1 MENIELY
8 NQTFDISRVFK
19 VIKSAGFESHLE
31 SREPFPKHIVRE
43 FPFLYRKIIG
53 YEKLIFFIHVQ
64 KTAGATLTDLV
75 YRGNRHA
82 IYKGIFSEQK
92 LTFDDQLHCFI
103 GFDSAAL
110 ENKTVFLCGHYNYGE
125 LTRSGIYNNESDR
138 VLVTIRDPLEIL
150 LSTYNFMRTI
160 CTEQPDC
167 LDAIEWEKAY
177 ERKILH
183 LSFNDWLSAT
193 EKLPKYLTPY
203 HTIFD
208 IDTETNLRNFL
219 HHLLQTNIT
228 IISIDN
234 FNRIIN
240 NTDLCVNEF
249 GDNIPVIIRN
259 ISTKHVTQIP
269 SLNFLSD
276 FSSKALT
283 REKAIYQSLLQ
294 RSRYPYSELFVDSNL
309 GRPWL
314 AKTHQY
320 LYPENLN
327 YGLARFI
334 VEYINPYNLLEFGC
348 GLGLLAKA
356 VASQLPLATSYC
368 IEPKI
373 DISFDEH
380 PALHL
385 LNINIFDQLAPLCL
399 NKKFDLVLSIEVAE
413 HISRDRHEFLFDF
426 LAARASRWVVFSA
439 ARPGQGGHGHIAE
452 RPEEEWRQEWLSRGF
467 IFDAAMTALARN
479 LSDAKNI
486 NHRRNLMVFKAP
498 AGYEALDL
506 LESQTKP
513 YLQSILEI
521 VQRHATYLDGNLF
534 YVNLESALGGMPD
547 FSLRIKRNNLMS
559 LAKPARIILEIGF
572 NAGHSALLFLLSNPL
587 SKLTVVDLL
596 THPYAQD
603 CFDYLN
609 TEFPSRL
616 HLICGDSRTVLE
628 SLSGQEFDLIH
639 LDGGKELTIT
649 SDLSLTRG
657 LAAPDHVIV
666 IDDTQNLN
674 LNALL
679 TQFAD
684 TGHLSFRAF
693 NRMNQHA
700 EKPRWKHKIGR
711 FSPEGNSTSL
721 ILSRLAQLFSSS
733 DFQSIY
739 LPPSDGGVPV
749 GFCRAQHLVTTL
761 RTVEDEQIA
770 GAFVEIG
777 VAAGHSSLI
786 AALAVSRFIPR
797 AFWLFDTYEGFEQDL
812 PDEAD
817 YQGRSIREYD
827 LSKYAGLD
835 CDVDAVRNKML
846 EAGIEAE
853 QLFVVKGPIEQTA
866 AVYGPE
872 KIAVLR
878 IDVDLFTPTLAALEA
893 FYDRL
898 VPGGW
903 LIIDD
908 YGHWTGCRDA
918 IDQFFAKRGEQ
929 FISQAVDYTCYVARK
944 VCMAPVT
951 FLSDDL
957 SATRYEF

>member
-1 MENIELY
+1 MRTLEIKNSFFDVSRSAEIIKEASLTSHLY
-8 NQTFDISRVFK
+8 N
-19 VIKSAGFESHLE
+19 
-31 SREPFPKHIVRE
+31 REPFPKNFVRC
-43 FPFLYRKIIG
+43 FPFLYRKIFG
-53 YEKLIFFIHVQ
+53 YKNLTFLLHVP
-64 KTAGATLTDLV
+64 KTAGSTLTDLAHETD
-75 YRGNRHA
+75 NHA
-82 IYKGIFSEQK
+82 IFKGIFSEQL
-92 LTFDDQLHCFI
+92 LTFEDQMVSFLA
-103 GFDSAAL
+103 FDL
-110 ENKTVFLCGHYNYGE
+110 NVQQGKNVFLCGHYNYGE
-125 LTRSGIYNNESDR
+125 LIRSNTFHDETDKIII
-138 VLVTIRDPLEIL
+138 LIRDPLEIL
-150 LSTYNFMRTI
+150 ISHFNFIKTRI
-160 CTEQPDC
+160 
-167 LDAIEWEKAY
+167 LAIPTSIDSIRWQKMYGNHIIDMDFHEW
-177 ERKILH
+177 LFH
-183 LSFNDWLSAT
+183 NAT
-193 EKLPKYLTPY
+193 NEHYSTPY
-203 HTIFD
+203 QTTFD
-208 IDTETNLRNFL
+208 INPL
-219 HHLLQTNIT
+219 
-228 IISIDN
+228 DN
-234 FNRIIN
+234 HQPI
-240 NTDLCVNEF
+240 
-249 GDNIPVIIRN
+249 
-259 ISTKHVTQIP
+259 
-269 SLNFLSD
+269 LSD
-276 FSSKALT
+276 FYKRKNLSIIPSVDLNDWIEANCFNLAATGQKLPIHSSNISSKFIATAPTLT
-283 REKAIYQSLLQ
+283 NLPLSLNREYEIYTSLKKHTQLLNAQ
-294 RSRYPYSELFVDSNL
+294 GNL
-309 GRPWL
+309 HPWTNN
-314 AKTHQY
+314 THRI

-327 YGLARFI
+327 KGLALFI
-334 VEYINPYNLLEFGC
+334 ENHIIPNIVLEFGC

-356 VASQLPLATSYC
+356 IDSQIPLGTSYC
-368 IEPKI
+368 IEPII
-373 DISFDEH
+373 DISFEEH
-380 PALHL
+380 PALNL
-385 LNINIFDQLAPLCL
+385 LNLDIFDQLSPPCL

-467 IFDAAMTALARN
+467 IFDAAMTTLARN

-498 AGYEALDL
+498 AGYEALDS
-506 LESQTKP
+506 LENHAKP
-513 YLQSILEI
+513 YLQTLLEI
-521 VQRHATYLDGNLF
+521 VQRHTDYLDGNLF

-547 FSLRIKRNNLMS
+547 FSLRIKRNNLMT
-559 LAKPARIILEIGF
+559 LAKPARNILEIGF

-587 SKLTVVDLL
+587 SNLTVVDLL
-596 THPYAQD
+596 NHPYAQD

-609 TEFPSRL
+609 TEFPGRL

-628 SLSGQEFDLIH
+628 SLAGQVFDLIH

-684 TGHLSFRAF
+684 TGHLSFKAF

-700 EKPRWKHKIGR
+700 DKPRWKHKIGR

-749 GFCRAQHLVTTL
+749 GFSRAQHLVTTL
-761 RTVEDEQIA
+761 RAVEDEQIA

-951 FLSDDL
+951 FLSDNL